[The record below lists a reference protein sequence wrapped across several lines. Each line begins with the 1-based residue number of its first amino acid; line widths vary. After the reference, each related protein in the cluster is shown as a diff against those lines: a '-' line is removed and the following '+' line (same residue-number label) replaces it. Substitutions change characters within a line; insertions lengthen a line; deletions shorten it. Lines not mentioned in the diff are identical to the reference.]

1 MGRFNRNMTTVRNT
15 PDTTNV
21 AGGAAYKISE
31 QEELVGGIATSFAA
45 DAYYESWKGREKRLT
60 PLIQKYPKL
69 AAQAAVFARRELN
82 MRSISHWIVAQ
93 VVRHEELRKEGGFV
107 RDMINRVVIRPDD
120 VTEILA
126 ITGDKNIPNGVKR
139 GLADR
144 LEQFSE
150 YQLAK
155 YAKFGR
161 DNEWNLNDAVRLC
174 HAKPTEA
181 LTKLMYRTLKNT
193 DTWEAKGNTAESWKE
208 LLREKKLGY
217 MALLR
222 NLRNIAEHND
232 AELIALA
239 REALLNKAFIAKSRV
254 LPFRYLSAVRALQ
267 GGSLVLSGWGFR
279 RQTPT
284 VRDPKIVGLTR
295 AVTEAMSLSC
305 KNIPP
310 INGTTAILIDGSG
323 SMHNPLTSNKG
334 RASDNLRSDV
344 ACLFGAILC
353 SKTTCIPIIYS
364 ESAAIA
370 KVPVTDNLFD
380 ITDAFLGQLP
390 GGGTSLASA
399 IELAKQSND
408 LLVKQGKG
416 KIDRVIV
423 ITDEEG
429 WQRTPDIKWFKG
441 ETWMFNLAGYGT
453 SEFHPDR
460 RRTVYG
466 FSEKVFN
473 IIPEIERG
481 GIVPYIEKWYAGES
495 ELDEEAQ

>member
-1 MGRFNRNMTTVRNT
+1 MGRFNQSKRVLENT
-15 PDTTNV
+15 PTTTNV

-45 DAYYESWKGREKRLT
+45 DAFYESWQGREQRLT

-82 MRSISHWIVAQ
+82 MRSISHWVVAQ

-144 LEQFSE
+144 LEQFNE

-161 DNEWNLNDAVRLC
+161 DQEWNLNDAVRLV

-193 DTWEAKGNTAESWKE
+193 DTWEAKGNTAEAWKE

-222 NLRNIAEHND
+222 NLRNIAGHND

-239 REALLNKAFIAKSRV
+239 REALLNENFIAKSRV

-267 GGSLVLSGWGFR
+267 GSTLTPSGWGFTR
-279 RQTPT
+279 SIP
-284 VRDPKIVGLTR
+284 VIRDPQIVGLTR
-295 AVTEAMSLSC
+295 AVTDAMTLAC
-305 KNIPP
+305 KNIPT
-310 INGTTAILIDGSG
+310 ITGTTAILIDGSG
-323 SMHNPLTSNKG
+323 SMPNPLTNNKG
-334 RASDNLRSDV
+334 RASDNMRSDV

-353 SKTTCIPIIYS
+353 NKTKCVPIIYS
-364 ESAAIA
+364 ESAKVAT
-370 KVPVTDNLFD
+370 VPVTDNLFD
-380 ITDAFLGQLP
+380 ICEAFLGQLP
-390 GGGTSLASA
+390 NGGTSLAAA
-399 IELAKQSND
+399 IELAERINQSNH
-408 LLVKQGKG
+408 L
-416 KIDRVIV
+416 DRIIV

-429 WQRTPDIKWFKG
+429 WQDTPDIRWFKG

-453 SEFHPDR
+453 SEFHPNR

-473 IIPEIERG
+473 IIPEIEKG
-481 GIVPYIEKWYAGES
+481 GIVPYIENWYTGDH
-495 ELDEEAQ
+495 ELDEDAQ